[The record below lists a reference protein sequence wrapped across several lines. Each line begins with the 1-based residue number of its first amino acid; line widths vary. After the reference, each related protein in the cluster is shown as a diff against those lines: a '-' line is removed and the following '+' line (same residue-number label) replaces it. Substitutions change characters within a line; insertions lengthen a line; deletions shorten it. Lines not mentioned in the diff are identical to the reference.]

1 MFPRSLY
8 PLLLSGLVVGSSPL
22 ASQQP
27 AGAGAGAGAAVLQ
40 AILHDA
46 EPPDYLAHIVAMALP
61 PIHLPAPPVGEV
73 PLPANGVTTFA
84 SQYASN
90 DYPWRGIWRDEHLPD
105 YLDDVIPQS
114 LQPIDLPPPPVG
126 ETPAVVR
133 GVYLNAWV
141 FGGRRF
147 YDLVRLAD
155 TTEVNSFVIDV
166 KDGTGFLTYRS
177 SVPIAIAI
185 GANGLVRAR
194 DVRQRLAFLQERG
207 IHPVARIVVAKDPL
221 LANGKPEWAVRHVDG
236 GLWKDRLGHHWV
248 DAYRDSVWLY
258 AADIAREAVL
268 MGFAEIQFD
277 YIRFPDEPAEMLAKA
292 IFPARRDGQSRRNAI
307 ATNLAKVRDR
317 VKDLGVPLTV
327 DVFGLTTS
335 AKSDM
340 GIGQYWED
348 VSSLVDV
355 VLPMVYPSHYYR
367 GAYGLAFPNAEPY
380 AVVSRALA
388 DGVKRNEKLSNAAR
402 IRPWLQSFSIRRV
415 RYGPKE
421 IRAQINATYD
431 VGLTD
436 WVLWNASGRYPAGAF
451 LPSRATGLPPPQFE
465 R

>member
-8 PLLLSGLVVGSSPL
+8 LLVVSGLVVGSSPL
-22 ASQQP
+22 ASQQLAA
-27 AGAGAGAGAAVLQ
+27 AGVLQ
-40 AILHDA
+40 EILHDA
-46 EPPDYLAHIVAMALP
+46 EPPDYLAHIVSMALP
-61 PIHLPAPPVGEV
+61 PIHLPAPPVGEA
-73 PLPANGVTTFA
+73 PLAANGVTTFA
-84 SQYASN
+84 SQYASSDN
-90 DYPWRGIWRDEHLPD
+90 PWRGIWRDEHLPD
-105 YLDDVIPQS
+105 YLDDVIPPS

-133 GVYLNAWV
+133 GLYLNAWV

-155 TTEVNSFVIDV
+155 STEVNSFVIDV
-166 KDGTGFLTYRS
+166 KDGTGYLTYRS
-177 SVPIAIAI
+177 SVPIAIEI

-194 DVRQRLAFLQERG
+194 DVRQRLALLQERG

-236 GLWKDRLGHHWV
+236 GLWQDRFGDHWV

-277 YIRFPDEPAEMLAKA
+277 YIRFPDEPAEKLAKA
-292 IFPARRDGQSRRNAI
+292 VFPARRAGQSRRNGVT
-307 ATNLAKVRDR
+307 TNLAKVRDR

-335 AKSDM
+335 ARSDM

-348 VSSLVDV
+348 MSSLADV
-355 VLPMVYPSHYYR
+355 ILPMVYPSHYYR

-421 IRAQINATYD
+421 IRAQIDATYD
-431 VGLTD
+431 LGLTD

-451 LPSRATGLPPPQFE
+451 LSNHATGLPPLQFE

>member
-1 MFPRSLY
+1 MVPRSLY
-8 PLLLSGLVVGSSPL
+8 LVLSGLVVGSSPL

-27 AGAGAGAGAAVLQ
+27 AEARLLQAVLR
-40 AILHDA
+40 DA
-46 EPPDYLAHIVAMALP
+46 EPPDYLAHIVSMGLP
-61 PIHLPAPPVGEV
+61 LIHLPAAPHGEAT
-73 PLPANGVTTFA
+73 LAANGITTFA
-84 SQYASN
+84 SQYTFSSHS
-90 DYPWRGIWRDEHLPD
+90 WRGIWRDEHRPD
-105 YLDDVIPQS
+105 YLDDVIPPS

-126 ETPAVVR
+126 EAPAVVR

-166 KDGTGFLTYRS
+166 KDGTGYLTYRS
-177 SVPIAIAI
+177 SVPTAIAI

-194 DVRQRLAFLQERG
+194 DVRQRLALLQEHG

-221 LANGKPEWAVRHVDG
+221 LANGKPEWAVHHVDG
-236 GLWKDRLGHHWV
+236 GLWKDRFGDHWV
-248 DAYRDSVWLY
+248 DVYRDSVWLY

-268 MGFAEIQFD
+268 MGFAEIQLD
-277 YIRFPDEPAEMLAKA
+277 YIRFPDEPAGGLEKA
-292 IFPARRDGQSRRNAI
+292 IFPARRDGQSRRYAI
-307 ATNLAKVRDR
+307 ATNLGRVRDR

-348 VSSLVDV
+348 LSSLADV

-388 DGVKRNEKLSNAAR
+388 AGVKRNEKVPNAAR

-421 IRAQINATYD
+421 IRAQIDATYD

-451 LPSRATGLPPPQFE
+451 LPNGASSLAPPPQLPL
-465 R
+465 RIQK